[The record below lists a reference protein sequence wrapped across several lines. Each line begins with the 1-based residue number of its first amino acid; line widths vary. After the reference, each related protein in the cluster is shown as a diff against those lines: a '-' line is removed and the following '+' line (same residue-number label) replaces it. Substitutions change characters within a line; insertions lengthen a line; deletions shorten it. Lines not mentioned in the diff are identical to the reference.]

1 MRDTA
6 LKTVLIDEEIAMER
20 TLLTQLREAGVLTPE
35 TELIFKANI
44 ESLEYIVENESGLA
58 I

>member
-6 LKTVLIDEEIAMER
+6 LKTVLIEEEIAMEQA
-20 TLLTQLREAGVLTPE
+20 LLKQLEEMGKLTPE
-35 TELIFKANI
+35 TALVFETNI
-44 ESLEYIVENESGLA
+44 ESLSYIVENENGLA